1 MYANTGWLLLT
12 AAGSAGSAGSTWK
25 DVDDCVVMENSSL
38 CYYSIKLRTF
48 NWTEWSSLSSVA
60 RSAADIN

>member
-1 MYANTGWLLLT
+1 MQILADCFSL
-12 AAGSAGSAGSTWK
+12 AAAGSAGSTWK

-48 NWTEWSSLSSVA
+48 NWTEWSSLSVA